1 MVREAFDACSSYR
14 AVEVVARGWRR
25 RALLLILAQEDE
37 IMVCRILLAAIS
49 TCVAG
54 ICGEANA
61 ISKTE
66 YASPEALGISF
77 IAQSTSTLLIQRDGR
92 NYVVDLVARTV
103 READPPQ
110 AGASPARTGSNQTLG
125 ATIFKRNCESCHG
138 ADGKGVASTH
148 TPNFMDPKVQA
159 SLTDENI
166 QSTITKGRPGTTMPG
181 WSDKLSEQDIKIVA
195 AYVRSLGSPAG
206 QPPGSIQPPPAEK
219 PKIYRPGDDVL
230 MTLPTGRRL
239 DAGGLYVNFS
249 HRFAFDPAFSGPAEG
264 STLAGLDSFG
274 LASFGFRYGLSKDFS
289 VGVERSPTFIGR
301 PIQLTAAYNFL
312 SESSAAPLNAA
323 VRFTLEGE
331 NDFERNFAESFELI
345 VSRSLDHIAQIYV
358 VPTFSFN
365 ARPLF
370 SPFSIASQIPSL
382 PGYNT
387 FSIGFGGAVD
397 VRPTVALIAEFTPTF
412 VNGTHLGIHRPAYA
426 FGIQKKLLRHAFT
439 FGFTNAPGVTA
450 SQRASTS
457 GVLMNG
463 PGATKPSA
471 LFIGFDLMRQVH

>member
-1 MVREAFDACSSYR
+1 MIY
-14 AVEVVARGWRR
+14 
-25 RALLLILAQEDE
+25 
-37 IMVCRILLAAIS
+37 RILLAAIS

-54 ICGEANA
+54 TCGEASA

-110 AGASPARTGSNQTLG
+110 AGASPAGAGSDQSQG
-125 ATIFKRNCESCHG
+125 ATIFKRNCEGCHG
-138 ADGKGVASTH
+138 ADGKGVARTH
-148 TPNFMDPKVQA
+148 TPNFTDPKVQA
-159 SLTDENI
+159 SLTDEQI
-166 QSTITKGRPGTTMPG
+166 QTTITKGRPGMPS
-181 WSDKLSEQDIKIVA
+181 WSGKLSEQDIKIVG

-206 QPPGSIQPPPAEK
+206 QPPGSLQPPPAEN

-230 MTLPTGRRL
+230 MTLPTGRSL
-239 DAGGLYVNFS
+239 DAGGVYVNFS
-249 HRFAFDPAFSGPAEG
+249 HRFAFDPAFSRPAEG

-274 LASFGFRYGLSKDFS
+274 LASFGFRYGLSKDIS
-289 VGVERSPTFIGR
+289 VGVERSPSFIGR
-301 PIQLTAAYNFL
+301 PIQFTAAYNFL
-312 SESSAAPLNAA
+312 SESSTAPLNAA
-323 VRFTLEGE
+323 VRFSVDGE

-345 VSRSLDHIAQIYV
+345 VSRSLNHIAQIYV

-365 ARPLF
+365 ARRLF
-370 SPFSIASQIPSL
+370 SPVSIASQIPGL

-387 FSIGFGGAVD
+387 FSIGFGGALD
-397 VRPTVALIAEFTPTF
+397 VRPTVALVAEFTPTF
-412 VNGTHLGIHRPAYA
+412 LNGTPLGIHRPAYA

-457 GVLMNG
+457 GVFMNG

>member
-1 MVREAFDACSSYR
+1 MAPEAFDACNCCSG
-14 AVEVVARGWRR
+14 AKVAARGWRR
-25 RALLLILAQEDE
+25 RALLLILAQENE

-49 TCVAG
+49 TCAVG

-61 ISKTE
+61 ISKPE

-92 NYVVDLVARTV
+92 IYVVDLVARTV
-103 READPPQ
+103 READPAQ
-110 AGASPARTGSNQTLG
+110 AGASPAKAGGDQTQG
-125 ATIFKRNCESCHG
+125 ATIFERNCKGCHG
-138 ADGKGVASTH
+138 ADGKGTASAQA
-148 TPNFMDPKVQA
+148 PNFTDPKVQA
-159 SLTDENI
+159 SLTDEQI
-166 QSTITKGRPGTTMPG
+166 QSTITKGRPGTIMPS
-181 WSDKLSEQDIKIVA
+181 WSDKLSEQDIKAVA

-206 QPPGSIQPPPAEK
+206 QPPGSVQPPPGEK
-219 PKIYRPGDDVL
+219 PKIYHPGDDVL
-230 MTLPTGRRL
+230 MSLPTGRSL
-239 DAGGLYVNFS
+239 DAGGVYVNFS
-249 HRFAFDPAFSGPAEG
+249 HRFAYDPAFSGPAEG
-264 STLAGLDSFG
+264 NTLAGLDSTA
-274 LASFGFRYGLSKDFS
+274 LPSFGFRYGVSKDFS
-289 VGVERSPTFIGR
+289 VGIERSPTFIGR
-301 PIQLTAAYNFL
+301 PIQMTAAYNFL
-312 SESSAAPLNAA
+312 SEYSAAPLNAA
-323 VRFTLEGE
+323 VRFSVDGE
-331 NDFERNFAESFELI
+331 NDFERNFAETFELI
-345 VSRSLDHIAQIYV
+345 VSRSLGHRAQIYV

-370 SPFSIASQIPSL
+370 SPFSIASQIPGL
-382 PGYNT
+382 PGYDT

-412 VNGTHLGIHRPAYA
+412 VNGTPLGIHRPAYA
-426 FGIQKKLLRHAFT
+426 FGIQKKLFRHAFT

>member
-1 MVREAFDACSSYR
+1 MIY
-14 AVEVVARGWRR
+14 
-25 RALLLILAQEDE
+25 
-37 IMVCRILLAAIS
+37 RILLAAIS
-49 TCVAG
+49 TCVTG

-61 ISKTE
+61 ISKAE

-110 AGASPARTGSNQTLG
+110 AGASPAGAGSDHTQG
-125 ATIFKRNCESCHG
+125 ATIFKRNCEGCHG
-138 ADGKGVASTH
+138 ADGKGVARTH
-148 TPNFMDPKVQA
+148 TPNFTDPKVQA
-159 SLTDENI
+159 SLTDEQI
-166 QSTITKGRPGTTMPG
+166 QTTITKGRPGMPS
-181 WSDKLSEQDIKIVA
+181 WSGKLSEQDIKIVG

-206 QPPGSIQPPPAEK
+206 QPPGSLQPPPAEN

-230 MTLPTGRRL
+230 MTLPTGRSL
-239 DAGGLYVNFS
+239 DAGGVYVNFS
-249 HRFAFDPAFSGPAEG
+249 HRFAFDPAFSRPAEG

-274 LASFGFRYGLSKDFS
+274 LASFGFRYGLSKDIS
-289 VGVERSPTFIGR
+289 VGVERSPSFIGR
-301 PIQLTAAYNFL
+301 PIQFTAAYNFL

-323 VRFTLEGE
+323 VRFSVDGE

-345 VSRSLDHIAQIYV
+345 VSRSLNHIAQIYV

-370 SPFSIASQIPSL
+370 SPSSIASQIPGL

-387 FSIGFGGAVD
+387 FSIGFGGALD
-397 VRPTVALIAEFTPTF
+397 VRPTVALVAEFTPTF
-412 VNGTHLGIHRPAYA
+412 LNGTPLGIHRPAYA

-457 GVLMNG
+457 GVFTNG
-463 PGATKPSA
+463 PGTTKPSA

>member
-1 MVREAFDACSSYR
+1 MAPEAFDACNCCR
-14 AVEVVARGWRR
+14 GVKVVARGWRR
-25 RALLLILAQEDE
+25 RAPLLILSQEDE

-61 ISKTE
+61 ISKAE

-77 IAQSTSTLLIQRDGR
+77 IAQSTSTLLIQRDGS

-103 READPPQ
+103 READQPQ
-110 AGASPARTGSNQTLG
+110 AGASPAKAGDNQTQG
-125 ATIFKRNCESCHG
+125 ATIFKRNCEGCHG
-138 ADGKGVASTH
+138 ADGKGLASTH
-148 TPNFMDPKVQA
+148 TLNFTDPKLQA
-159 SLTDENI
+159 SLTDEQI
-166 QSTITKGRPGTTMPG
+166 QSTITKGRPGTIMPA

-206 QPPGSIQPPPAEK
+206 QPPESVQPPRAEK
-219 PKIYRPGDDVL
+219 PKIYHPGDDIL
-230 MTLPTGRRL
+230 MSLPTGRSL

-249 HRFAFDPAFSGPAEG
+249 HRFAYDPAFSGPAEG
-264 STLAGLDSFG
+264 STLAGLDSFA
-274 LASFGFRYGLSKDFS
+274 LPSFGFRYGVSKDFS
-289 VGVERSPTFIGR
+289 VGIERSPTFIGR

-312 SESSAAPLNAA
+312 SESSAVPLNAA
-323 VRFTLEGE
+323 VRFTVEGE

-345 VSRSLDHIAQIYV
+345 VSRSLGHIAQIYV

-370 SPFSIASQIPSL
+370 SPFSLTAPIPGL
-382 PGYNT
+382 PGYDT
-387 FSIGFGGAVD
+387 FSLGFGGALD

-412 VNGTHLGIHRPAYA
+412 LNGTPLGIHRPAYA
-426 FGIQKKLLRHAFT
+426 FGIQKKLFRHAFT

-457 GVLMNG
+457 GMLTNG

-471 LFIGFDLMRQVH
+471 LFLGFDLMRQVH